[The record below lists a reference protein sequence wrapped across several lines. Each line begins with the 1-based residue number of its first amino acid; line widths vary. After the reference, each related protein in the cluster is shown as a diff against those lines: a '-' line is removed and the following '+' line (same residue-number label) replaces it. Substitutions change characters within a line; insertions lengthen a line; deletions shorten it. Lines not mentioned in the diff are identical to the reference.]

1 MKTNQT
7 LDKQKQ
13 DTTVT
18 GLLDIPAILLGL
30 AALFGA
36 LNYWFVK
43 LPHTI
48 GLVVIALAASLAVV
62 GLDLIVPTLG
72 LSIRV
77 NGFLESIDFNVTLM
91 QGMLSF
97 LLFAGALH
105 VDLGQLLS
113 RKWTILVLAS
123 FGVMLSSLI
132 IGGGFWLAAT
142 VLGLSLPLIVCLVLG
157 VIVTPTDPVAVLGL
171 LKTLKVPS
179 HLKAKIAGESLF
191 NDGVAVVLFSI
202 VVLLA
207 FGGYGPHGGEQGD
220 QHSGSGS
227 MTFAAGLWLFA
238 KEAIGGALL
247 GLIGGLIAF
256 WVIRRIDDHVLE
268 VLVTLALVTGAYS
281 IALHLHLSGPIAMVI
296 AGLLIGN
303 QGTALAMSD
312 KTRDHL
318 EKFWELI
325 DEILNSV
332 LFLLIGLEIVFILQ
346 NAGNGVPLPVVI
358 VLVVVVILLSVGAR
372 FTSIFLPLQVKAL
385 RSDVS
390 RGTVPILT
398 WAGIRGGISVAL
410 ALSLPESP
418 ERGLLLLVTYCVVLF
433 SVIVQGLTVERVIK
447 RYFP

>member
-1 MKTNQT
+1 M
-7 LDKQKQ
+7 
-13 DTTVT
+13 T

-48 GLVVIALAASLAVV
+48 GLVVIALVASLAAV
-62 GLDLIVPTLG
+62 GLDLVVPALG
-72 LSIRV
+72 LSKAA
-77 NGFLESIDFNVTLM
+77 NGFLESIDFDVTLM

-113 RKWTILVLAS
+113 RKWTILILAS

-132 IGGGFWLAAT
+132 IGGGFFLVAT
-142 VLGLSLPLIVCLVLG
+142 ALGLTIPFVVCLVLG
-157 VIVTPTDPVAVLGL
+157 VIVSPTDPVAVLGL
-171 LKTLKVPS
+171 LKTLKVPP

-202 VVLLA
+202 VVALA
-207 FGGYGPHGGEQGD
+207 FTSAMGHGADDGHGGK
-220 QHSGSGS
+220 SSITLLS
-227 MTFAAGLWLFA
+227 GLWLFIW
-238 KEAIGGALL
+238 EAGGGAIL
-247 GLIGGLIAF
+247 GLVGGLLAF
-256 WVIRRIDDHVLE
+256 WVMRHIDDYVLE
-268 VLVTLALVTGAYS
+268 VLITLALVTGAYS
-281 IALHLHLSGPIAMVI
+281 IALHLHVSGPIAMVI

-303 QGTALAMSD
+303 QGTALAMSQ

-318 EKFWELI
+318 EKFWELV

-332 LFLLIGLEIVFILQ
+332 LFMLIGLEVVFILQ
-346 NAGNGVPLPVVI
+346 NTGSGVSTGQAAILIALVI
-358 VLVVVVILLSVGAR
+358 FLSVAAR
-372 FTSIFLPLQVKAL
+372 FTAIFLPLQLRAL
-385 RSDVS
+385 RSEVS

-418 ERGLLLLVTYCVVLF
+418 ERGILLLVTYCVVLF

>member
-1 MKTNQT
+1 M
-7 LDKQKQ
+7 
-13 DTTVT
+13 T
-18 GLLDIPAILLGL
+18 GILDIPAILLGL

-48 GLVVIALAASLAVV
+48 GLVVIALVASLAAV
-62 GLDLIVPTLG
+62 GLDLIFPALG
-72 LSIRV
+72 LSTAA
-77 NGFLESIDFNVTLM
+77 NGFLESIDFNETLM
-91 QGMLSF
+91 KGMLSF

-113 RKWTILVLAS
+113 RKWTILILAS

-132 IGGGFWLAAT
+132 IGSGFWLAT
-142 VLGLSLPLIVCLVLG
+142 VALGITIPFMICLVLG

-171 LKTLKVPS
+171 LKTLKVPP

-202 VVLLA
+202 VVAIAFTATGHGDDGHGGKSITLASGIWLFVKEAGGGAVLGLVGGLLA
-207 FGGYGPHGGEQGD
+207 F
-220 QHSGSGS
+220 
-227 MTFAAGLWLFA
+227 WLM
-238 KEAIGGALL
+238 
-247 GLIGGLIAF
+247 
-256 WVIRRIDDHVLE
+256 RRIDDYVLE
-268 VLVTLALVTGAYS
+268 VLITLALVTGVYS
-281 IALHLHLSGPIAMVI
+281 IALHLHFSGPIAMVI

-303 QGTALAMSD
+303 QGTALAMSQ
-312 KTRDHL
+312 KTKDHL
-318 EKFWELI
+318 EKFWELV

-332 LFLLIGLEIVFILQ
+332 LFLLIGLEVVFILQ
-346 NAGNGVPLPVVI
+346 HSGSGVSLPAAI
-358 VLVVVVILLSVGAR
+358 VLIAVVILLSVAAR
-372 FTSIFLPLQVKAL
+372 FTAIFLPLQLKAL
-385 RSDVS
+385 RADVD

-410 ALSLPESP
+410 VLSLPDSP
-418 ERGLLLLVTYCVVLF
+418 ERGILLLVTYCVVLF

>member
-1 MKTNQT
+1 M
-7 LDKQKQ
+7 
-13 DTTVT
+13 T

-48 GLVVIALAASLAVV
+48 GLVVIALVASLAVV
-62 GLDLIVPTLG
+62 GLDLVVPTLG
-72 LSIRV
+72 LSARV
-77 NGFLESIDFNVTLM
+77 NGFLESLDFNVTLM

-123 FGVMLSSLI
+123 FGVVLSSLI
-132 IGGGFWLAAT
+132 IGGGFWLTAT
-142 VLGLSLPLIVCLVLG
+142 ALGLSLPLIVCLVLG

-171 LKTLKVPS
+171 LK
-179 HLKAKIAGESLF
+179 
-191 NDGVAVVLFSI
+191 
-202 VVLLA
+202 LLA
-207 FGGYGPHGGEQGD
+207 FGGYGAHGAEGGHGAEGD
-220 QHSGSGS
+220 HGVGGSS
-227 MTFAAGLWLFA
+227 LTFTYGLWLFA
-238 KEAIGGALL
+238 KEAIGGGLL
-247 GLIGGLIAF
+247 GLVGGLIAF

-268 VLVTLALVTGAYS
+268 VIVTLALVTGAYS

-346 NAGNGVPLPVVI
+346 NAGSGVSSPVII

-372 FTSIFLPLQVKAL
+372 FTAIFLPLQVKAL
-385 RSDVS
+385 NSEVS

-433 SVIVQGLTVERVIK
+433 SAIVQGLTVERVIK

>member
-1 MKTNQT
+1 M
-7 LDKQKQ
+7 
-13 DTTVT
+13 T

-48 GLVVIALAASLAVV
+48 GLVVIALVASLAVV
-62 GLDLIVPTLG
+62 GLDLVVPTLG
-72 LSIRV
+72 LSARV
-77 NGFLESIDFNVTLM
+77 NGFLESLDFNVTLM

-123 FGVMLSSLI
+123 FGVVLSSLI
-132 IGGGFWLAAT
+132 IGGGFWLTAT
-142 VLGLSLPLIVCLVLG
+142 ALGLSLPLIVCLVLG

-171 LKTLKVPS
+171 LKMLKVPA

-207 FGGYGPHGGEQGD
+207 FGGYGAHGAEGGHGAEGD
-220 QHSGSGS
+220 HGVGGSS
-227 MTFAAGLWLFA
+227 LTFTYGLWLFA
-238 KEAIGGALL
+238 KEAIGGGLL
-247 GLIGGLIAF
+247 GLVGGLIAF

-268 VLVTLALVTGAYS
+268 VIVTLALVTGAYS

-346 NAGNGVPLPVVI
+346 NAGSGVSVPVI
-358 VLVVVVILLSVGAR
+358 MVLVVVVILLSVGAR
-372 FTSIFLPLQVKAL
+372 FTAIFLPLQIKAL
-385 RSDVS
+385 NSEVS

>member
-1 MKTNQT
+1 M
-7 LDKQKQ
+7 
-13 DTTVT
+13 T

-48 GLVVIALAASLAVV
+48 GLVVIALVASLAVV
-62 GLDLIVPTLG
+62 GLDLVVPTLG
-72 LSIRV
+72 LSARI
-77 NGFLESIDFNVTLM
+77 NGFLESLDFNVTLM

-123 FGVMLSSLI
+123 FGVVLSSLI
-132 IGGGFWLAAT
+132 IGGGFWLTAT
-142 VLGLSLPLIVCLVLG
+142 ALGLSLPLIVCLVLG

-171 LKTLKVPS
+171 LKTLKVPA

-202 VVLLA
+202 VVVLA
-207 FGGYGPHGGEQGD
+207 FGGYGAHGAEGSHGTEGD
-220 QHSGSGS
+220 HGAGGSS
-227 MTFAAGLWLFA
+227 LTFTYGLWLFA

-247 GLIGGLIAF
+247 GLVGGLIAF

-268 VLVTLALVTGAYS
+268 VIVTLALVTGAYS

-346 NAGNGVPLPVVI
+346 NAGSGVSVPVII
-358 VLVVVVILLSVGAR
+358 VLVLVVILLSVGAR
-372 FTSIFLPLQVKAL
+372 FTAIFLPLQIKAL
-385 RSDVS
+385 NSEVN